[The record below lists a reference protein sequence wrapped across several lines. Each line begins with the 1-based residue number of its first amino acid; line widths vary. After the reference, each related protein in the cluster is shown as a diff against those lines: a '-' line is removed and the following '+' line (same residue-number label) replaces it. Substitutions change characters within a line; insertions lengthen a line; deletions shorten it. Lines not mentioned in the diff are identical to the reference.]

1 MLMPNLMPNIAL
13 LRDDLKSRGWCITAF
28 QFCYNQID
36 YIVLF
41 EVLDKKIEKNQ
52 YYIALLTFLDL
63 ENNRDLKLRA
73 NSQSFDVD
81 PREFREFFHIDYAPN
96 LGDLF
101 SQFYLRFNNYVP
113 QTYQTPTPEEREEII
128 NQLNNRD
135 HDNANYCFSVVRNG
149 KSGTGKQK
157 HRSIFND
164 NKTRLLRP
172 DLYNYFKDDKTIS
185 FHYSNNPADE
195 KSTNEIIKSFVKSSI
210 S

>member
-1 MLMPNLMPNIAL
+1 MLMPNLMPNITL

-28 QFCYNQID
+28 QFCYKQID

-81 PREFREFFHIDYAPN
+81 AREFREFFHIDYAPN

-101 SQFYLRFNNYVP
+101 SQ
-113 QTYQTPTPEEREEII
+113 
-128 NQLNNRD
+128 
-135 HDNANYCFSVVRNG
+135 
-149 KSGTGKQK
+149 
-157 HRSIFND
+157 
-164 NKTRLLRP
+164 
-172 DLYNYFKDDKTIS
+172 
-185 FHYSNNPADE
+185 
-195 KSTNEIIKSFVKSSI
+195 
-210 S
+210 